1 MKCTSLVQS
10 LLLGVLCLVSTLA
23 TPVSGKDLTADEI
36 LEGNRK
42 AMAPPIQYRITTGP
56 VENVV
61 SIKQMGGLG
70 LAVRVDTVTPL
81 FERSSLSVGSD
92 YWTWY
97 PGSKTGSKLSD
108 AMAAAQA
115 TAMRLSAAMRESMP
129 DVSTRSIVRDSVT
142 RDGKR
147 CLVVDE
153 LIPEEWLQAVM
164 KDAPPGARIPGGNR
178 LVVDAESFLT
188 IEKIPLVDS
197 AGTPG
202 EPSVV
207 TDVRLNADLP
217 DELFLPPDGY
227 QFTVAGSLS
236 EAENEAESRFF
247 AKAKAEREARRKA
260 FDEQMQ
266 RAIEDDP
273 IRRDPVT
280 GEILR
285 DPKTGYAVLKAPP
298 GFDEE
303 EYNREVKRIVIE
315 HRLRTGNHD
324 PVDPALIKKILEL
337 DASRAT
343 KAGVAPPTQ
352 EAPSPAPLA
361 PEAPP
366 EPSRFS
372 GALLVNMAVVF
383 LLAALLYWRWGR
395 QRS

>member
-1 MKCTSLVQS
+1 MKCTSRIQI
-10 LLLGVLCLVSTLA
+10 LLLGVLCLVGTLA
-23 TPVSGKDLTADEI
+23 TRVSGEELTADDI
-36 LEGNRK
+36 LERNRK
-42 AMAPPIQYRITTGP
+42 AMAPPIQYRITTGA

-61 SIKQMGGLG
+61 SIKQMGELG
-70 LAVRVDTVTPL
+70 PAVRMDTVTPF

-92 YWTWY
+92 YWTWD
-97 PGSKTGSKLSD
+97 PGSKTGSKLSN

-129 DVSTRSIVRDSVT
+129 DVSARSIVRDSVT

-153 LIPEEWLQAVM
+153 VMPEEWLEAVM
-164 KDAPPGARIPGGNR
+164 KDAPPGTRIPGGTR

-197 AGTPG
+197 GGTPG
-202 EPSVV
+202 EPSMV

-236 EAENEAESRFF
+236 EAGGEADRFL
-247 AKAKAEREARRKA
+247 AKATAEREARQKA
-260 FDEQMQ
+260 INEQMQ
-266 RAIEDDP
+266 RDIENDP

-285 DPKTGYAVLKAPP
+285 DPKTGHAVLRAPP

-303 EYNREVKRIVIE
+303 EYNREVTRIVME
-315 HRLRTGNHD
+315 HRLRTGNQD
-324 PVDPALIKKILEL
+324 PGDPALIQKIIDLG
-337 DASRAT
+337 ASRAP
-343 KAGVAPPTQ
+343 KASVTPPPQ
-352 EAPSPAPLA
+352 APSPAPLA
-361 PEAPP
+361 PESLP
-366 EPSRFS
+366 EPSRLS
-372 GALLVNMAVVF
+372 GALLVNMAIVF

-395 QRS
+395 QRF

>member
-1 MKCTSLVQS
+1 M
-10 LLLGVLCLVSTLA
+10 
-23 TPVSGKDLTADEI
+23 
-36 LEGNRK
+36 
-42 AMAPPIQYRITTGP
+42 
-56 VENVV
+56 
-61 SIKQMGGLG
+61 
-70 LAVRVDTVTPL
+70 
-81 FERSSLSVGSD
+81 
-92 YWTWY
+92 
-97 PGSKTGSKLSD
+97 
-108 AMAAAQA
+108 
-115 TAMRLSAAMRESMP
+115 
-129 DVSTRSIVRDSVT
+129 
-142 RDGKR
+142 
-147 CLVVDE
+147 
-153 LIPEEWLQAVM
+153 
-164 KDAPPGARIPGGNR
+164 
-178 LVVDAESFLT
+178 VVDAESFLT

-361 PEAPP
+361 PEALPK
-366 EPSRFS
+366 PSRFS
-372 GALLVNMAVVF
+372 RAFIVNMAIVF
-383 LLAALLYWRWGR
+383 LLAGLLYWRWGR

>member
-1 MKCTSLVQS
+1 
-10 LLLGVLCLVSTLA
+10 
-23 TPVSGKDLTADEI
+23 
-36 LEGNRK
+36 
-42 AMAPPIQYRITTGP
+42 
-56 VENVV
+56 
-61 SIKQMGGLG
+61 
-70 LAVRVDTVTPL
+70 
-81 FERSSLSVGSD
+81 
-92 YWTWY
+92 
-97 PGSKTGSKLSD
+97 
-108 AMAAAQA
+108 
-115 TAMRLSAAMRESMP
+115 
-129 DVSTRSIVRDSVT
+129 
-142 RDGKR
+142 
-147 CLVVDE
+147 
-153 LIPEEWLQAVM
+153 M
-164 KDAPPGARIPGGNR
+164 KDAPPGARIPGGTR

-207 TDVRLNADLP
+207 TDVRLNAHLP

-236 EAENEAESRFF
+236 EAGNEAERRFF

-260 FDEQMQ
+260 IDEQMQ

-285 DPKTGYAVLKAPP
+285 DPKTGHAVLRAPP

-303 EYNREVKRIVIE
+303 EYNREVTRIVME
-315 HRLRTGNHD
+315 HRLQTGNQD
-324 PVDPALIKKILEL
+324 PVDPALIKKIIDLG
-337 DASRAT
+337 ASRAT
-343 KAGVAPPTQ
+343 KAGVTPPTRS
-352 EAPSPAPLA
+352 PSPAPLA